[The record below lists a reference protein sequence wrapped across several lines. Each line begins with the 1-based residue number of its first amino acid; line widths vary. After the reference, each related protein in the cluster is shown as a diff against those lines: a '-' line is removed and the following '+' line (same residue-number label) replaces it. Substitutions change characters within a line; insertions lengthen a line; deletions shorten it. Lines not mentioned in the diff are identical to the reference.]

1 MEVPNVKRTEWTLVD
16 INEDGFVTIMDD
28 SGETREDLKIP
39 EGEAGDDIRKK
50 FENLEGDAAL
60 LVSLYL
66 LTSTWCINALYMCL
80 TLFVIF

>member
-66 LTSTWCINALYMCL
+66 RHLYD
-80 TLFVIF
+80 V